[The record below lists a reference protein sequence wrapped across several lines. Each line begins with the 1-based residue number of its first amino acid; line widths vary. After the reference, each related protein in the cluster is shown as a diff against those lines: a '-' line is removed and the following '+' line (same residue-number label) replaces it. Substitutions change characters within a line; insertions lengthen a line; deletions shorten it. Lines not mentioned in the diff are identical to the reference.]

1 MASKRITLTDDQQ
14 QVLKEMLEFN
24 LNGYYS
30 DSNIEDMNYDSFE
43 EKIEVMATQS
53 ILQSILKKLK

>member
-1 MASKRITLTDDQQ
+1 MASKRITLNDDQQ
-14 QVLKEMLEFN
+14 EVLKEMLEFN

-53 ILQSILKKLK
+53 ILKSILKKLK